1 MSDAGIRGLSLA
13 FLVALGLY
21 SASRLELTNSI
32 AHFLPSGNEAALVEV
47 SLALVD
53 SQLTRRMV
61 LAIGGGPE
69 RVRVAAELAAK
80 LRSHPEVAWVEAG
93 FDEEAL
99 RTLYGL
105 YFDRRVYL
113 ASDQPAVE
121 IPQLLEPEAL
131 AARSARLRSR
141 LAQPASPLI
150 TQTAPADP
158 LGIFDEILQRIRGG
172 LPPASTAE
180 GGLTSADGNHAIV
193 LLGLRSSP
201 FDSDAQSGLLA
212 DIEKTFE
219 ALGGDLALEQSG
231 VNRIAVATERSI
243 RDDVNFISVM
253 ALTGVCTLFLL
264 VFRSLRHLL
273 VALLVPLA
281 GFAAAIAVLL
291 TLSPP
296 LHGITLGFGFA
307 LIGVAID
314 YPIHVMNH
322 HSLSSSPE
330 HARTTV
336 GRIRGSLLLSGLT
349 TTLGFVALALS
360 TFPGLEEMGTFAAV
374 GVPVALGATMLSLP
388 SFLRPGDTPTPVQRA
403 LSRGFERLVR
413 WLARRRAVALCV
425 PALFAIVVAA
435 GLPQIHWQDDPSSL
449 MAADPALLAE
459 DERVRRLIV
468 DVDGGRFV
476 LGLADDVES
485 ALWLNDRIH
494 ERLERAVAANH
505 LDGVRSLHSFLW
517 SQELQNQ
524 NLAAFR
530 SVPDLDQRIEA
541 AFSERGF
548 RPGAFASFAEAVA
561 SPSSAPL
568 LPQDLVGSPLE
579 RALDS
584 MVEID
589 QGWAVVTYLRGV
601 RSGREI
607 ELALEGLD
615 GANYVDQ
622 QQIVGEVYEGY
633 RRSTLR
639 MMALGAAAVFLVL
652 LLRYRFRRTGLLA
665 FLPSA
670 LVGLTTLAL
679 FGLLGVRVNVVSAI
693 SLVVVLGMGVDYGI
707 FTVDGASR
715 RGEVGTT
722 LSSLLVSCLTTLFV
736 FGALALSGQPALRSI
751 GLTTGTGILL
761 AMLLSPAIFVLA
773 SRDEPR

>member
-1 MSDAGIRGLSLA
+1 MSDAGVRGLTLA
-13 FLVALGLY
+13 VLATLGLY
-21 SASRLELTNSI
+21 SASRLEITHSI
-32 AHFLPSGNEAALVEV
+32 AHFLPSGDESALVEI

-53 SQLTRRMV
+53 SPLTRRMV
-61 LAIGGGPE
+61 LAVSGGPE
-69 RVRVAAELAAK
+69 RVRVAAELAAE

-99 RTLYGL
+99 RALYGL

-113 ASDQPAVE
+113 ASDMPAVE
-121 IPQLLEPEAL
+121 IPDMLEPEAL
-131 AARSARLRSR
+131 ARRSARLRSR
-141 LAQPASPLI
+141 LAQPSSLLA

-158 LGIFDEILQRIRGG
+158 LGIFDEILERIRAG
-172 LPPASTAE
+172 LPPASAVE
-180 GGLTSADGNHAIV
+180 GGLASADGNYAII

-201 FDSDAQSGLLA
+201 LDSGAQSQLLLE
-212 DIEKTFE
+212 IEETFR
-219 ALGGDLALEQSG
+219 ALGGDLVLEQSG

-243 RDDVNFISVM
+243 KNDVNFISAM

-264 VFRSLRHLL
+264 VFRSLRHLF
-273 VALLVPLA
+273 VALLIPLA
-281 GFAAAIAVLL
+281 GFAAAIAVEL

-322 HSLSSSPE
+322 HALSPIPE
-330 HARTTV
+330 HPRSTV
-336 GRIRGSLLLSGLT
+336 ARIRASLLLSGLT

-360 TFPGLEEMGTFAAV
+360 DFPGLEEMGTFAAV
-374 GVPVALGATMLSLP
+374 GVPVALCATMLGLP
-388 SFLRPGDTPTPVQRA
+388 SFLRPGDGPTPVQRG

-413 WLARRRAVALCV
+413 WLAKRRAVAACV
-425 PALFAIVVAA
+425 PAVFAIIVAF
-435 GLPQIHWQDDPSSL
+435 GLPQIQWEDDPSTL

-468 DVDGGRFV
+468 DIDGGRFV

-485 ALWLNDRIH
+485 ALRLNDRIH
-494 ERLERAVAANH
+494 ASLRDAVAANH

-517 SQELQNQ
+517 SQQLQRE

-530 SVPDLDQRIEA
+530 SLPDLDQRIA
-541 AFSERGF
+541 RVFSESGF
-548 RPGAFASFAEAVA
+548 RPGVFASFAEAVT
-561 SPSSAPL
+561 SPAAAPL
-568 LPQDLVGSPLE
+568 RPQDLVGSPLE

-584 MVEID
+584 MVRVD
-589 QGWAVVTYLRGV
+589 QGWTVVTYLRGV
-601 RSGREI
+601 RSGEGIQRS
-607 ELALEGLD
+607 LDGLD
-615 GANYVDQ
+615 GAYYVDQ
-622 QQIVGEVYEGY
+622 REIVGEVYEGY

-639 MMALGAAAVFLVL
+639 MMALGAAAVFLIL
-652 LLRYRFRRTGLLA
+652 QLRYRAPRTGLLA

-679 FGLLGVRVNVVSAI
+679 FGLLGMPVNVVSAI
-693 SLVVVLGMGVDYGI
+693 SLVIVLGMGVDYGI

-715 RGEVGTT
+715 RGSVGPT

-736 FGALALSGQPALRSI
+736 FGALALSEQPALRSI

-773 SRDEPR
+773 SRDEPG